1 MRVWSSLPPERFIL
15 KAYVGWLDE
24 DYEAA
29 NTLQPNCIFNL
40 RGLAPPHTRDARSS
54 LNSFTRMISAR
65 RRSRASVRRNHAAW
79 WSGRTCRTKCFPM
92 DQRTVPRRL

>member
-40 RGLAPPHTRDARSS
+40 RGLSPTSYTRRALLESGEDQQFVR
-54 LNSFTRMISAR
+54 LGSA
-65 RRSRASVRRNHAAW
+65 
-79 WSGRTCRTKCFPM
+79 
-92 DQRTVPRRL
+92 

>member
-40 RGLAPPHTRDARSS
+40 RG
-54 LNSFTRMISAR
+54 
-65 RRSRASVRRNHAAW
+65 
-79 WSGRTCRTKCFPM
+79 
-92 DQRTVPRRL
+92 

>member
-29 NTLQPNCIFNL
+29 NTLQPNYIFNL
-40 RGLAPPHTRDARSS
+40 RGLSPISYTRRALLAQQLQAHDLSS
-54 LNSFTRMISAR
+54 SSV
-65 RRSRASVRRNHAAW
+65 ASVCPQKSCSVVI
-79 WSGRTCRTKCFPM
+79 WSN
-92 DQRTVPRRL
+92 VPN

>member
-29 NTLQPNCIFNL
+29 NTLQQIAFSIY
-40 RGLAPPHTRDARSS
+40 GD
-54 LNSFTRMISAR
+54 
-65 RRSRASVRRNHAAW
+65 
-79 WSGRTCRTKCFPM
+79 
-92 DQRTVPRRL
+92 